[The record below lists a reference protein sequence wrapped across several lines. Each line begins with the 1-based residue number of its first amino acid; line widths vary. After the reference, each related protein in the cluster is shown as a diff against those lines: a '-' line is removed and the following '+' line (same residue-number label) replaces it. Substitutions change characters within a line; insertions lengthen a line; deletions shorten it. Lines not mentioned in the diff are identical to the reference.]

1 MSASRIDAPSVSG
14 VWSHGLSG
22 ISPAGEPSR
31 AQAFGDF
38 SGFSR
43 HDGRIGLS
51 GAARDLD
58 DTARAVAD
66 RLTDT
71 RDNGFL

>member
-14 VWSHGLSG
+14 VWNRGL
-22 ISPAGEPSR
+22 PAAGPASEPSR

-58 DTARAVAD
+58 STASAVAD

-71 RDNGFL
+71 RDNGFF

>member
-14 VWSHGLSG
+14 VWSHGLTG
-22 ISPAGEPSR
+22 ISQAAEPTR

-43 HDGRIGLS
+43 HDGRLGLS
-51 GAARDLD
+51 SAARDLD
-58 DTARAVAD
+58 GTARAVAD
-66 RLTDT
+66 HLTNA
-71 RDNGFL
+71 RDNGFV